1 MLCCSPTAPAQDY
14 WSTDKERVFLVGAT
28 YKQQYQQQQQ
38 RQQREQRARSS
49 TTRPRSLF
57 DLSSKSSSSGGSIGS
72 RGGSLSPAAAAA
84 VAAAGE
90 LAGGSSGKRQRG
102 SDQVSYSVDES
113 IEELGRLAETAGL
126 QVCAPSGFVFLYSCT
141 PGVVAFTGAFVIQL
155 VTIHMWMETYM

>member
-1 MLCCSPTAPAQDY
+1 MCDVMTGQRCAASCSFTCSVEPPWSLQLQYVATCHTPTVCLLPLPQDY
-14 WSTDKERVFLVGAT
+14 WSTEKERVFLVGAT

-57 DLSSKSSSSGGSIGS
+57 DLSVHSRSVGGSIGS
-72 RGGSLSPAAAAA
+72 RGGGLSPAAAAA

-90 LAGGSSGKRQRG
+90 LAGGSSGGKRQRG

-113 IEELGRLAETAGL
+113 VEELGRLAETAGL
-126 QVCAPSGFVFLYSCT
+126 QVC
-141 PGVVAFTGAFVIQL
+141 
-155 VTIHMWMETYM
+155 